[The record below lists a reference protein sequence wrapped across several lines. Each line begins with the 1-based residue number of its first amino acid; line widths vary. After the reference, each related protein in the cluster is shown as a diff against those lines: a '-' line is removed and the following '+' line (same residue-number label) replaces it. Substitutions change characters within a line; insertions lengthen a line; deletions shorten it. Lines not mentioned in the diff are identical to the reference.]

1 MTLGGDS
8 GYDQNMSKQ
17 DPLRWAKF
25 FATVRHGTQTY
36 GGLPYTHHLAAV
48 ERVLVRFG
56 ITDEDMLTAAWLHDV
71 VEDTGTKAKEIA
83 EMFND
88 RVASLVSSVTNEP
101 GENRKVRAALTYPKI
116 RASADAVRLKLADRI
131 ANVEN
136 GGKLAADRWFPHS
149 YRREYED
156 FRRALYT
163 LGQADAMWAH
173 LDDLLK

>member
-1 MTLGGDS
+1 MG
-8 GYDQNMSKQ
+8 KQ

-25 FATVRHGTQTY
+25 FATVRHSTQTY

-48 ERVLVRFG
+48 ECVLVRFG

-71 VEDTGTKAKEIA
+71 VEDTSTKAKEIA

-136 GGKLAADRWFPHS
+136 GGKLVDM

-163 LGQADAMWAH
+163 PGQADAMWAH

>member
-1 MTLGGDS
+1 
-8 GYDQNMSKQ
+8 MSKQ

-136 GGKLAADRWFPHS
+136 GGKLVDM

-163 LGQADAMWAH
+163 PGQADAMWAH